1 MNVSPATGKR
11 RGSSG
16 FIRPE
21 YYAKDKAYKGDV
33 CKKTT
38 GYTLSEFADNIE
50 KLVTQ
55 GDYRLFYKHF
65 YYSDENKELK
75 FKTKGADDEYIID
88 KQEFLEDDYDTDS

>member
-16 FIRPE
+16 FIKPE
-21 YYAKDKAYKGDV
+21 FYAKDKAYKGDV
-33 CKKTT
+33 CEKTT
-38 GYTLSEFADNIE
+38 GYTLAEYADNIE

-65 YYSDENKELK
+65 YYADSNKELQ
-75 FKTKGADDEYIID
+75 FKTEGADDEYMIN
-88 KQEFLEDDYDTDS
+88 KKEFLEKE